1 MMAFDQNVPVFPIA
15 TLSAYYPL
23 ATVLDFDVTSAPAE
37 SIGTGIDRVCQD
49 VMERALRWRFP
60 LD

>member
-1 MMAFDQNVPVFPIA
+1 MMVLDQNVPVFPIA

-23 ATVLDFDVTSAPAE
+23 ATVLDFDVTGAPAE
-37 SIGTGIDRVCQD
+37 SIGTGIDRVRQD
-49 VMERALRWRFP
+49 VMERAVHWRFP